1 MQTCSCH
8 RCWSTKQPFNLLS
21 CSTCPHLLQE
31 LPCDLLVF
39 VHFWWSSDGPQWSS
53 EAPSLTLLKILKVLT
68 GCDLNKLLQ
77 QRWLLRVLI
86 IRLFSFLVKIK
97 RILFTYA
104 KLCWRKALS
113 TERGNIGKP
122 VDTNLHKYFLQDFIS
137 CFRNYANERRNGK
150 HDWVATAV
158 LAFSVSLSDTSPG
171 SLHPFQFG
179 KQNINQ
185 LAHKGFRL
193 LPIVLS
199 VHSFFS
205 LRQKVA

>member
-1 MQTCSCH
+1 MG
-8 RCWSTKQPFNLLS
+8 ST
-21 CSTCPHLLQE
+21 T
-31 LPCDLLVF
+31 
-39 VHFWWSSDGPQWSS
+39 G
-53 EAPSLTLLKILKVLT
+53 VLT
-68 GCDLNKLLQ
+68 GCDLNKLLL

-86 IRLFSFLVKIK
+86 VRLFSFLVKIK

-113 TERGNIGKP
+113 TERGNISEP
-122 VDTNLHKYFLQDFIS
+122 VDNNLHNFFLQDFIS

-199 VHSFFS
+199 VHSFFFSQTKSRIDTYWFTSGS
-205 LRQKVA
+205 LCCQFL